1 MPKATKFGTFSGVY
15 TPSVLTILGVI
26 MYMRLGWV
34 VGEAGLYAAI
44 AIILVAHII
53 SITTG
58 LSISSIATDKK
69 IKTGGIYYILSRS
82 LGLPMGGSIGITLFV
97 GTALSIA
104 LYIVGFSE
112 SFLGIQSISDFLGLQ
127 ADIDGIRIVGS
138 IILLLLVIIAFIST
152 SLAIKSQF
160 IVLGAIGLSLIA
172 IVAGFI
178 FGDTTAVQTNF
189 TGPAVDHVS
198 MITIFAI
205 FFPAVTG
212 FTAGVAMSGDLKDPK
227 KSIPKGTLLSILTGL
242 IVYLGLAF
250 GFAYFVDRDLM
261 INDTNFINKIAF
273 WSWPVIAGIWGATLS
288 SALGGILGAP
298 RIMQAI
304 AKDKIMPKIFGKGYG
319 ETNEPRNA
327 LIFTFIL
334 AELGVLMGEL
344 DAIAEVVSMFY
355 IAAYGFINLA
365 FALESWANTDFRP
378 SFKISR
384 WIGIIG
390 FLASFGVMLQLNPG
404 AMFASFIIMWFIY
417 FILKRRELKSD
428 FGDVWS
434 SVWSSII
441 RTSLN
446 KLSEKQLTEQNWT
459 PNILLFSGGSKNR
472 PHLIEFGKQ
481 LVGKYGFLSNFDLV
495 VKKEDEHFLFAR
507 HEQSIKDEDSTENQG
522 FFTRRQSCSDIFSG
536 IEQVASNY
544 GFAGVEPNTIFM
556 GWPRHTKEPHRFYH
570 LLKNIQKLDLNIVM
584 MDYDQERGFGNKKQI
599 DVWWRGGGQ
608 NGNLSLQLVKF
619 ILQSDEWNHAST
631 RLIIVNPVNEMH
643 EQIYRKAEK
652 ILNNL
657 RIDAEIKVINN
668 QIDKRSFYD
677 IVQIES
683 VNSDLIFMG
692 IEPVDEVDIEN
703 FSIRINTLCHSIGTV
718 ILSSASTHFK
728 ELNIGLENEE
738 DKNEKLFEI
747 DLKSHISEDKI
758 KYPSFESIRNNNKLF
773 FSKLIQ
779 QNESIKKDYLEALFQ
794 SENHLRNELQALIDN
809 SVQAVKK
816 ALLYKRTELKKKKIN
831 HIHSQ
836 FLLDSNSIINKFRD
850 VQLNKEEKLL
860 KGLIAS
866 TSLSITNLYKSL
878 PKELVVNYKLEDIKS
893 QKGDILDIRWYK
905 RWNRFLARF
914 GKKNFKYNLQYRDLL
929 IQHSMKEE
937 FINFE
942 HFLNELGTQS
952 LRNLVDF
959 AKCISNIDLV
969 FQELGNG
976 VNDNESE
983 LNPHLI
989 GQFDTVLSSFVE
1001 SIKNNETELL
1011 ISLDQLVLRSIN
1023 HLNGITSLV
1032 AANALID
1039 EEYNY
1044 SKAFSNTEQPFKL
1057 IPEFR
1062 RRNQKLQLN
1071 NIELNLNIMNFSS
1084 KLKLIAH
1091 EIERRIEIE
1100 INDGLISNYNKYIAY
1115 LESFQKEMNKG
1126 LQKDFDFDI
1135 DELSKTIS
1143 QDYSERLIN
1152 LSIRRLKSATNNF
1165 PESVEL
1171 FTEESDNLLGTKQY
1185 TELETMKISATSL
1198 LDYMI
1203 QNKFNGSIKAI
1214 LDEIPSKSA
1223 EYENHLIDQ
1232 YRLTSYSLSS
1242 GDIES
1247 IVSEDMELDSENLAM
1262 MIESQ
1267 IKNLKNDRDE
1277 IIKLRENYFLRIEER
1292 LQDSLNSIAIYPFIQ
1307 AAGNLKQYI
1316 RQQQNKDSFGKI
1328 VALNS
1333 KLKIWIQEQ
1342 FAQIW
1347 YRQSQGVILTQELL
1361 DSENG
1366 IQHNQALRSLYRSL
1380 YSEHKIFEKLPFYY
1394 RQLFLRRHNFM
1405 KEMWVGRKAEMEL
1418 AKQSLSDYSRGMNGG
1433 ILIVGERY
1441 SGKSFF
1447 AQMLS
1452 LEYADQDQIIY
1463 LNPPA
1468 SGSTDT
1474 DTFTEHL
1481 KIALDIEVSVER
1493 HLRQLKGKLVII
1505 IEDLELWW
1513 EKQPNGQSVILQI
1526 HELIR
1531 RYGSKVLFISS
1542 INTHAYK
1549 VINQAMEIET
1559 SYLNVIM
1566 MGAMD
1571 AKEINQMIMV
1581 RHKTSGLGFVLRKK
1595 SQEQFH
1601 TWDYAKLFNRYFR
1614 FSRGIPGIAIHAWI
1628 NNIEEIQDKSFRI
1641 RYPLSYNTEAFEQF
1655 STEQNWHLLLFV
1667 LHKNIGLD
1675 KFSRLT
1681 KLNKHESF
1689 LEIEKLMRKGLIYKT
1704 EENVFR
1710 INILLHH
1717 LIVQHLQN
1725 NRLL

>member
-1 MPKATKFGTFSGVY
+1 MPKSSKFGTFAGVY

-53 SITTG
+53 SVTTG

-112 SFLGIQSISDFLGLQ
+112 SFLGIQAISDFLGLHN
-127 ADIDGIRIVGS
+127 DINGIRIIGS
-138 IILLLLVIIAFIST
+138 LILILLVVIAFIST
-152 SLAIKSQF
+152 SLALKSQF
-160 IVLGAIGLSLIA
+160 IVLGAIGLSLISIA
-172 IVAGFI
+172 AGFF
-178 FGDTTAVQTNF
+178 FGDQTSIQTNF
-189 TGPAVDHVS
+189 VGPAVNHVD

-212 FTAGVAMSGDLKDPK
+212 FTAGVAMSGDLQDPK

-242 IVYLGLAF
+242 VVYLGLAI

-273 WSWPVIAGIWGATLS
+273 WSWPVVAGIWGATLS

-304 AKDKIMPKIFGKGYG
+304 AKDKILPKIFGKGYG

-365 FALESWANTDFRP
+365 FALENWANTDFRP

-404 AMFASFIIMWFIY
+404 AMFAAFIIMWFIY

-434 SVWSSII
+434 SVWASIV

-446 KLSEKQLTEQNWT
+446 KLSSKQQTEQNWT

-495 VKKEDEHFLFAR
+495 IKKENEPFLFAR
-507 HEQSIKDEDSTENQG
+507 NEQNIKDIDSIENQG
-522 FFTRRQSCSDIFSG
+522 FFTRRQSCTDIYSG

-544 GFAGVEPNTIFM
+544 GFAGIEPNTVFM
-556 GWPRHTKEPHRFYH
+556 GWPRKTKEIKRFYQ

-584 MDYDQERGFGNKKQI
+584 MDYDQERGFGKKKQI

-619 ILQSDEWNHAST
+619 ILQSDAWNHANT
-631 RLIIVNPVNEMH
+631 RLIIVNPVNDMH
-643 EQIYRKAEK
+643 EEIYRKAEK

-692 IEPVDEVDIEN
+692 VEPVDEADETS
-703 FSIRINTLCHSIGTV
+703 FTDRINTLCHSIGTV
-718 ILSSASTHFK
+718 ILSSASTHFR
-728 ELNIGLENEE
+728 ELKIGIEQDEN
-738 DKNEKLFEI
+738 KSSTLFEI
-747 DLKSHISEDKI
+747 DLHTHIDKNQI
-758 KYPSFESIRNNNKLF
+758 KYPKFEVLKNHNQIFFNKLI
-773 FSKLIQ
+773 K
-779 QNESIKKDYLEALFQ
+779 QNAIIKKDYLEALFKL
-794 SENHLRNELQALIDN
+794 EYVLAGDLQNIIDN
-809 SVQAVKK
+809 SIQALNK
-816 ALLYKRTELKKKKIN
+816 ALSYKRTELISKKISY
-831 HIHSQ
+831 IHSQ
-836 FLLDSNSIINKFRD
+836 FLLDSNKLINEFREK
-850 VQLNKEEKLL
+850 QLSKEEKLL
-860 KGLIAS
+860 TGFISTISNLI
-866 TSLSITNLYKSL
+866 TENYKEL
-878 PKELVVNYKLEDIKS
+878 PKEFTIVYNLEDIKA
-893 QKGDILDIRWYK
+893 QKGDLMDVRWYK
-905 RWNRFLARF
+905 RWNRFLAKF
-914 GKKNFKYNLQYRDLL
+914 GKKSFSYKLRYHDLL
-929 IQHSMKEE
+929 VQYVMKEN
-937 FINFE
+937 FAGFE
-942 HFLNELGTQS
+942 HFLAELGTQS
-952 LRNLVDF
+952 LRNLVEF
-959 AKCISNIDLV
+959 AKCISGIDLV
-969 FQELGNG
+969 FQELMQQIGK
-976 VNDNESE
+976 DTSSSE
-983 LNPHLI
+983 AEI
-989 GQFDTVLSSFVE
+989 IE
-1001 SIKNNETELL
+1001 SIQKLHTDYKNNIKANEADLL
-1011 ISLDQLVLRSIN
+1011 LVLDQMALRITN
-1023 HLNGITSLV
+1023 YLNKISSMV
-1032 AANALID
+1032 AANALVD
-1039 EEYNY
+1039 EEFNY
-1044 SKAFSNTEQPFKL
+1044 KKAFQNPAAAFAH
-1057 IPEFR
+1057 IPEYR
-1062 RRNQKLQLN
+1062 HRNQKLQLN
-1071 NIELNLNIMNFSS
+1071 NTELNLNILNFSS

-1091 EIERRIEIE
+1091 EIEKHIEIE
-1100 INDGLISNYNKYIAY
+1100 ITDSLISNYNSFIQY
-1115 LESFQKEMNKG
+1115 LESYHKKLSNGTQEEFS
-1126 LQKDFDFDI
+1126 FDI
-1135 DELSKTIS
+1135 DKLKKGIN
-1143 QDYSERLIN
+1143 QNYSERLIN
-1152 LSIRRLKSATNNF
+1152 LSIRRLKTATDNF
-1165 PESVEL
+1165 PETIEL

-1185 TELETMKISATSL
+1185 TDLETMKISAISL
-1198 LDYMI
+1198 LDYMV
-1203 QNKFNGSIKAI
+1203 QNNFNGSIKAI

-1223 EYENHLIDQ
+1223 QYENHLIDQ
-1232 YRLTSYSLSS
+1232 YRLTSYSLNS
-1242 GDIES
+1242 GDYES
-1247 IVSEDMELDSENLAM
+1247 LADEEEQDSDSLLM

-1277 IIKLRENYFLRIEER
+1277 ILKLKENYVLRIEER
-1292 LQDSLNSIAIYPFIQ
+1292 LQNALNSIAIYPFIQ

-1316 RQQQNKDSFGKI
+1316 RQQQSKESYNKI
-1328 VALNS
+1328 IALTKHFKS
-1333 KLKIWIQEQ
+1333 WIQEQ

-1347 YRQSQGVILTQELL
+1347 YRQSQGMILTQELL
-1361 DSENG
+1361 ESENG
-1366 IQHNQALRSLYRSL
+1366 IQQNQALRTLYRTL
-1380 YSEHKIFEKLPFYY
+1380 YNDHKSIEQLPFYY

-1405 KEMWVGRKAEMEL
+1405 KEMWVGRKTEMGL
-1418 AKQSLSDYSRGMNGG
+1418 AKQSLMDYQNGISGG
-1433 ILIVGERY
+1433 ILVVGTRF

-1447 AQMLS
+1447 CHMLA
-1452 LEYADQDQIIY
+1452 LEYTKQSNIISIT
-1463 LNPPA
+1463 PPA
-1468 SGSTDT
+1468 AGSINTDV
-1474 DTFTEHL
+1474 FIEHL
-1481 KIALDIEVSVER
+1481 KTALNIETSFER
-1493 HLRQLKGKLVII
+1493 YMRQLKSKLVII
-1505 IEDLELWW
+1505 IDDLELWW
-1513 EKQPNGQSVILQI
+1513 EKQAEGQQVILHI

-1531 RYGSKVLFISS
+1531 KYGNKVLFIAS

-1549 VINQAMEIET
+1549 IINRALDIES
-1559 SYLNVIM
+1559 SYLNTIM
-1566 MGAMD
+1566 MGAMN
-1571 AKEINQMIMV
+1571 AKEINEMIMT
-1581 RHKTSGLGFVLRKK
+1581 RHNTSGLKFTLKRK

-1601 TWDYAKLFNRYFR
+1601 TWDYAKLFNRYFK

-1628 NNIEEIQDKSFRI
+1628 NNIKSI
-1641 RYPLSYNTEAFEQF
+1641 KEKNLYIKYPASYNSEAFEQLD
-1655 STEQNWHLLLFV
+1655 TEQNWHLLLFV
-1667 LHKNIGLD
+1667 LHKNISLE
-1675 KFSRLT
+1675 KFSRLS
-1681 KLNKHESF
+1681 KLSKHESF
-1689 LEIEKLMRKGLIYKT
+1689 LEIEKMMRKGLIYKT
-1704 EENVFR
+1704 DDNVFR
-1710 INILLHH
+1710 INILMHH
-1717 LIVQHLQN
+1717 LIEQHLQN